1 MARLYPALECRWP
14 VAPPAAEQDRLLAL
28 LDDHSPTAV
37 EETSDGLRVY
47 FPSAPARDRAL
58 AAAAAFDP
66 GVTVAAI
73 DVSDEDWAE
82 RSQSSLE
89 PIEVGRFV
97 IVTRN
102 DLGGR
107 FPLAFPKETTSEVL
121 VTAPSS
127 TATTSEVLV
136 IFPSMGF
143 GTGHHAS
150 TRLCLR
156 LLQARPLAGAS
167 VLDVGTG
174 SGVLALAARRL
185 GAGIVIATDID
196 PDALQSAQDNLDL
209 NQERGVRL
217 ERIDLAAAPAVL
229 GRRFDVVL
237 ANLTG
242 AVLMRR
248 AGTLAALAEPG
259 GSLIASGFQPHE
271 AGEVVTALDQAG
283 WSLTSR
289 LDEEDWVGAAFDAR
303 ASATSPTRSTTH

>member
-1 MARLYPALECRWP
+1 MARLYPALACRWP
-14 VAPPAAEQDRLLAL
+14 ASPPAAELDRLIAL

-37 EETSDGLRVY
+37 EETSDGLRV
-47 FPSAPARDRAL
+47 FFATAPARDRAL

-66 GVTVAAI
+66 VVTAAAI

-89 PIEVGRFV
+89 PIQVGRFI
-97 IVTRN
+97 IVPRK
-102 DLGGR
+102 DIGSR
-107 FPLAFPKETTSEVL
+107 FPQGSTGKTTPDVL
-121 VTAPSS
+121 FT
-127 TATTSEVLV
+127 LF
-136 IFPSMGF
+136 ILPSMGF

-156 LLQARPLAGAS
+156 LLQARPLIGAS

-174 SGVLALAARRL
+174 SGVLAIAARKL
-185 GAGIVIATDID
+185 GAAVVIATDID
-196 PDALQSAQDNLDL
+196 RDALQSAQDNLDL

-217 ERIDLAAAPAVL
+217 EEIDLAAAPAEL

-242 AVLMRR
+242 AVLMRQ
-248 AGTLAALAEPG
+248 AEALAALAEPG

-271 AGEVVTALDQAG
+271 AGEVVSALDRAG
-283 WSLTSR
+283 WSLASR
-289 LDEEDWVGAAFDAR
+289 LDEQEWVGAAFEAR
-303 ASATSPTRSTTH
+303 AAATSPRHSTTR

>member
-1 MARLYPALECRWP
+1 
-14 VAPPAAEQDRLLAL
+14 V
-28 LDDHSPTAV
+28 T
-37 EETSDGLRVY
+37 
-47 FPSAPARDRAL
+47 L
-58 AAAAAFDP
+58 AA
-66 GVTVAAI
+66 I
-73 DVSDEDWAE
+73 EVSDEDWAE

-89 PIEVGRFV
+89 PVEVGQLLLVHDTRSRSVSTTQDTRSRSASRTPGALTIV
-97 IVTRN
+97 I
-102 DLGGR
+102 L
-107 FPLAFPKETTSEVL
+107 
-121 VTAPSS
+121 
-127 TATTSEVLV
+127 
-136 IFPSMGF
+136 PSMGF

-217 ERIDLAAAPAVL
+217 EEIDLGAAPAVL

-242 AVLMRR
+242 AVLMRH
-248 AGTLAALAEPG
+248 AGALVALAEPG

-283 WSLTSR
+283 WSLVSR
-289 LDEEDWVGAAFDAR
+289 LDEQDWVGAAFDAR
-303 ASATSPTRSTTH
+303 ASATSPTRSTAR